1 MAIGTL
7 TSKGQYGEFDSPSWM
22 TNSALW
28 NKALLGGVEL
38 PGMVY
43 LKDIFLK
50 NRIANNKAHGED
62 SGSLVLQG
70 LENPS
75 FEFELH
81 LFTSAHEQTWAKLS
95 KTLISKIDP
104 KNRGT
109 YSVFHPSLARM
120 GITSCIVS
128 SIGEIP
134 PHAGHPLIAKIQFF
148 AVSAIK
154 GGATKSVKK
163 TGNSALDAPAT
174 INTNFQRGQSEDL
187 LDINNPLKKKVNFK

>member
-1 MAIGTL
+1 MAN
-7 TSKGQYGEFDSPSWM
+7 SQYGEFDTPSWIS
-22 TNSALW
+22 NSVTW
-28 NKALLGGVEL
+28 NRPLIGGAQL
-38 PGMVY
+38 PGIAY

-50 NRIANNKAHGED
+50 NRTANNKAHGED

-70 LENPS
+70 LENPN
-75 FEFELH
+75 FEFEIH
-81 LFTSAHEQTWAKLS
+81 LFTAKDERDWSKLS
-95 KTLISKIDP
+95 KTLLSKIDP

-109 YSVFHPSLARM
+109 YSVYHPSLARM
-120 GITSCIVS
+120 GITSCIVCG
-128 SIGEIP
+128 IGETP
-134 PHAGHPLIAKIQFF
+134 PHAGRPLIAKIQFF

-163 TGNSALDAPAT
+163 TTNSALDAPAT